1 MAADLQKIKTTRRLR
16 VLFKSAL
23 TRRIKQEHTYEHT
36 PPPDCACRR
45 FRVPHAS
52 HIHLARAGAGTRG
65 HRGARRYT
73 QMHKAERPCTE
84 TDRSTVRAVRA
95 VRLHG
100 GGGKRQR

>member
-1 MAADLQKIKTTRRLR
+1 MAADLTENQNNKALAASLQTR
-16 VLFKSAL
+16 SYSPHQ
-23 TRRIKQEHTYEHT
+23 QEHTYEHT

-52 HIHLARAGAGTRG
+52 HIHLARADAGTRG

-84 TDRSTVRAVRA
+84 TDRSAAVRA
-95 VRLHG
+95 ADLPRVSG
-100 GGGKRQR
+100 Q